1 MGGAPAGAGNPHRLT
16 ALAWLWGAVLLLVTV
31 ALPLQLDRQRLTI
44 GFALEGA
51 ALLALFR
58 RVPHAG
64 LVRAGTAV
72 LIGTFAR
79 LILNPDVVTWGLP
92 DGLPV
97 FNGLLYPFAVVIA
110 ALYAGARLSDDAALP
125 HGRSL
130 LLALGTTALFVLV
143 NLQIAHFFT
152 PPGRATL
159 DLSFTGNLARDMTY
173 TLAWSAFALGLVIAG
188 LLRDWRPARLAG
200 AALFGAALLKLF
212 LHDLARLDNLYRI
225 GALFGVAMA
234 ALAASTLYQRF
245 FRGRG

>member
-1 MGGAPAGAGNPHRLT
+1 
-16 ALAWLWGAVLLLVTV
+16 
-31 ALPLQLDRQRLTI
+31 QLDRQWLTI

-72 LIGTFAR
+72 LAGAFAR

-125 HGRSL
+125 HGRRL
-130 LLALGTTALFVLV
+130 LLALGTTALFALV

-159 DLSFTGNLARDMTY
+159 DLSFTGNLARDMSY
-173 TLAWSAFALGLVIAG
+173 TLAWSAFALGLVIVG
-188 LLRDWRPARLAG
+188 LRRDLRPARLAG
-200 AALFGAALLKLF
+200 AVLFGAALLKLF

-225 GALFGVAMA
+225 GALFGVAVV

-245 FRGRG
+245 FRQRA